1 MDFILHI
8 DRYIFEL
15 IKEHGAWIYGILSA
29 VIFAETGLVVMPFL
43 PGDTL
48 LFAAGVF
55 TDNAGGL
62 NFFLLGLC
70 LNIAAVAGDNVNYW
84 VGRTLGP
91 RLFKNENSR
100 IFKRSNLE
108 KTEKFFAKY
117 GGKTL
122 ILARWVAIVRT
133 FAPFVAGMGKMPYR
147 QFLAYSVAG
156 GAFWVWTLITAGHF
170 LGRIPWVKDNLEIVI
185 LLIVFATVPI
195 AILEAK
201 KEKKRAE
208 REAAEAK
215 LAAQPEA

>member
-1 MDFILHI
+1 
-8 DRYIFEL
+8 
-15 IKEHGAWIYGILSA
+15 
-29 VIFAETGLVVMPFL
+29 MPFL